1 VRAVRERRLTGEAL
15 SATVCSVT
23 FMSVKRVRQLG
34 DAAQAVMDCV
44 WARGPIS
51 AEACREA
58 LRSTWPMKESTMRT
72 VLRRL
77 EDKGYVTHAIEG
89 RTYIYRAAE
98 APVTVAT
105 RAVKQIIDRLCGG
118 SAEALVVGMVNDDVL
133 SAADLERLARKV
145 AQEKGRRK

>member
-1 VRAVRERRLTGEAL
+1 
-15 SATVCSVT
+15 
-23 FMSVKRVRQLG
+23 
-34 DAAQAVMDCV
+34 MDCL
-44 WARGPIS
+44 WEKGPAT
-51 AEACREA
+51 AEVCREA
-58 LRSTWPMKESTMRT
+58 LRHSWPMKDSTIRT

-77 EDKGYVTHAIEG
+77 ERQGYVTHAIEG

-133 SAADLERLARKV
+133 SPQDLERLAQKI
-145 AQEKGRRK
+145 AKEKGRSR